1 MVADSLTIEKV
12 ELPRSGL
19 AVRKKERTRRQL
31 AEAAAELFSERGYA
45 GTTIDD
51 IAAAVDVSPRTF
63 FRYFPTKEDLVVA
76 IGATSLDL
84 FLEALRNRPPEESL
98 QVALREAMGQSLA
111 SGWEDTEK
119 VRSFVTLLRETPA
132 LRARWLEEAY
142 GKRDLMA
149 EVIAARTGSD
159 PADLRNLLIA
169 GAITL
174 TINTALQVW
183 ADQDAEPDAASF
195 VYRGLLE
202 LAQPLLPNEPA

>member
-1 MVADSLTIEKV
+1 MGADALTIEAM

-31 AEAAAELFSERGYA
+31 AEAAAELFSERGYG

-76 IGATSLDL
+76 IGATSLDV
-84 FLEALRNRPPEESL
+84 FLEALRCRPPEESL
-98 QVALREAMGQSLA
+98 QVALRAAIGQSLA
-111 SGWEDTEK
+111 TGWEDTGK
-119 VRSFVTLLRETPA
+119 VRSFLTLLRETPA

-149 EVIAARTGSD
+149 EIIAARTDTD
-159 PADLRNLLIA
+159 PSDLRNLLIA
-169 GAITL
+169 GAVTL

-183 ADQDAEPDAASF
+183 ADQEAEPDAAVF
-195 VYRGLLE
+195 VYRALTE
-202 LAQPLLPNEPA
+202 LSLPLLPN